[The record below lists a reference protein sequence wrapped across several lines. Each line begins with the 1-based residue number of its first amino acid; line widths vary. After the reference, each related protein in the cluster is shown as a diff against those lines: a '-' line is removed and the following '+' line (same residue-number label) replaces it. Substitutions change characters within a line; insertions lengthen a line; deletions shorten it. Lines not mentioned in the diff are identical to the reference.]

1 MSNSKNCIHLH
12 ACQKWSNLNYT
23 PSQNAIVQGPYM
35 CEMQHIYNYKRTKL
49 WYSKSVLSTVH
60 DSQRPWF
67 FHQSGDRDFGFL
79 LIQINN
85 YHKFNTLVFF
95 LHFGR
100 HSWSFIV
107 VASRDSVERNV
118 EEIVISG
125 SWMASFTCERHEDP
139 PKEWKSQASSYVVY
153 YIRITLSSSLS
164 YSLGKFLIHSVT
176 CYTQTS

>member
-1 MSNSKNCIHLH
+1 
-12 ACQKWSNLNYT
+12 
-23 PSQNAIVQGPYM
+23 M

-118 EEIVISG
+118 EEILISG
-125 SWMASFTCERHEDP
+125 SWMTSFTCERHEDP

-153 YIRITLSSSLS
+153 DMRTNGIQKGN
-164 YSLGKFLIHSVT
+164 GKKLLLWFRQALPYFGKYAHMQFLVFCWEIVCEVSR
-176 CYTQTS
+176 